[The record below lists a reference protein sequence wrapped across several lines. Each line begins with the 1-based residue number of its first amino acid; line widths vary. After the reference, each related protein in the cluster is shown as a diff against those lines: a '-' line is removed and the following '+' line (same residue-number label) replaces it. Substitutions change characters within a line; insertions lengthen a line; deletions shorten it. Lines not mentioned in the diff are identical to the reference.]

1 MTGRILHFGPG
12 NFHRAH
18 QAIFTQQA
26 GGWTITGVSLK
37 SAGTRDALVG
47 QAFDYTL
54 VIRDADGER
63 MERMT
68 VLDDILVA
76 PENPDAVLDTLADG
90 SVQVVTVTVTEKGYH
105 LNADGRLNLSD
116 PEVAAD
122 LDTNLPRTLV
132 GYLAR
137 GLMRRQ
143 IDMAGPISVISCD
156 NLSGNGAKLR
166 TAVLDFAQA
175 AGLGLTLSEATF
187 PDTMVDRI
195 TPRAPDDLSDRVA
208 AMDLPSAAP
217 VVTEGFSEWVIADDF
232 AGLRPA
238 WETAGARL
246 VADVAPFEARKLRML
261 NGAHSMLAYAGLN
274 RGFVHVHEA
283 VADPDLRRRCRA
295 LMQAAAGTLQGVG
308 EDELR
313 IYGEALIVRF
323 DNPALQHALA
333 QIAMDGSQKMPV
345 RIGAVLSEL
354 AATGGDTGPHVFA
367 LAEWCRFVIG
377 QDGTVLDDPMA
388 ERLAKAA
395 GEGDPVSAL
404 LNVIGIGLPEVEME
418 LVRASLRGTT
428 DQDIKGTAI

>member
-26 GGWTITGVSLK
+26 SGWTITGVSLK
-37 SAGTRDALVG
+37 SAGTRDALAG

-122 LDTNLPRTLV
+122 LDTDLPRTLV

-166 TAVLDFAQA
+166 AAVMDFAQA

-195 TPRAPDDLSDRVA
+195 TP
-208 AMDLPSAAP
+208 
-217 VVTEGFSEWVIADDF
+217 
-232 AGLRPA
+232 
-238 WETAGARL
+238 
-246 VADVAPFEARKLRML
+246 
-261 NGAHSMLAYAGLN
+261 
-274 RGFVHVHEA
+274 
-283 VADPDLRRRCRA
+283 
-295 LMQAAAGTLQGVG
+295 
-308 EDELR
+308 
-313 IYGEALIVRF
+313 
-323 DNPALQHALA
+323 
-333 QIAMDGSQKMPV
+333 
-345 RIGAVLSEL
+345 
-354 AATGGDTGPHVFA
+354 
-367 LAEWCRFVIG
+367 
-377 QDGTVLDDPMA
+377 
-388 ERLAKAA
+388 
-395 GEGDPVSAL
+395 
-404 LNVIGIGLPEVEME
+404 
-418 LVRASLRGTT
+418 
-428 DQDIKGTAI
+428 